1 MNPAV
6 LQSLLP
12 FILLFVVF
20 YFLLIRPQMTQQKQR
35 KELLSSLKEGDKIR
49 TIGGM
54 YGTIEKIKDDDL
66 TVKIAENTKIR
77 IARFGIERVMTEKE

>member
-1 MNPAV
+1 MDPAL

-12 FILLFVVF
+12 FVLLFVVF

-49 TIGGM
+49 TIGGV

-77 IARFGIERVMTEKE
+77 MARFGIERILNEKE